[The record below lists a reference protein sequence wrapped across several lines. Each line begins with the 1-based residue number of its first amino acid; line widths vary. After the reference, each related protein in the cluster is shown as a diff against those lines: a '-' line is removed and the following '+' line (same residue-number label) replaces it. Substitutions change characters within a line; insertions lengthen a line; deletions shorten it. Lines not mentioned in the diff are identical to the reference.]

1 MNQLRGERS
10 AQWLSDRTDEL
21 GHRVSRSTISDLE
34 TGRRARL
41 EVAELLVLAA
51 ALDVPPLLLLYPEVP
66 DGEVEVLPGMFVSSE
81 EAIQWACGEEQH
93 LGGRDRE
100 GKAVFRTTSREPVEL
115 LQAIRERREI
125 GGINMAKVALAVDL
139 DKVHEDYRDQEL
151 MARIQKEFD
160 DHDRRV
166 ELIEN
171 RIRELGGTIIDPEPQ
186 SIREGEQ
193 PPF

>member
-66 DGEVEVLPGMFVSSE
+66 DGMVEVLPGVFASSE
-81 EAIQWACGEEQH
+81 EAFQWACGEEH
-93 LGGRDRE
+93 LRGRNRE
-100 GKAVFRTTSREPVEL
+100 GETVFHTSGREPVEL
-115 LQAIRERREI
+115 LQAIRELRE
-125 GGINMAKVALAVDL
+125 MAGVDMANTELAIAL
-139 DKVHEDYRDQEL
+139 DKVHADYRDQEL
-151 MARIQKEFD
+151 MARVRKEFD
-160 DHDRRV
+160 EHDRRV
-166 ELIEN
+166 ELIKN
-171 RIRELGGTIIDPEPQ
+171 RIRELGGTIIDPDPQ
-186 SIREGEQ
+186 CGPEGAQ